1 MDALPP
7 YDRTALLIDLD
18 GTLLDI
24 APTPDS
30 VVVPAGLTD
39 TLTVLRG
46 QLGDAL
52 AVVTGRP
59 IETVDRLLGRAVPS
73 VAGEHGGA
81 IRFTPDGVIER
92 PNLLS
97 PPEAWLRIAQELA
110 DAYPGALLERKAR
123 GFALHYRACPEA
135 GPVFHLA
142 LAGLLDGNT
151 AFQLLPAHMLWEV
164 RPAGAD
170 KGRGVAELMK
180 REPFEGRMPVFIGD
194 DVTDEDGMRVARA
207 MGGAGYRVDATF
219 GTPEGVRRWLHALA
233 QNGDWPELPGSRAQ
247 PVAGA

>member
-1 MDALPP
+1 MDSLPP

-30 VVVPAGLTD
+30 VVVPPGLKEM
-39 TLTVLRG
+39 LAILRE
-46 QLGDAL
+46 QLGGAL
-52 AVVTGRP
+52 AIVTGRP
-59 IETVDRLLGRAVPS
+59 IETVDRLLCGVVPT

-81 IRFTPDGVIER
+81 VRLVADGVVER
-92 PNLLS
+92 PNLLP
-97 PPEAWLRIAQELA
+97 PPETWLRRAEQLA
-110 DAYPGALLERKAR
+110 AAYPGALLERKAR

-135 GPVFHLA
+135 GPVFQQALLA
-142 LAGLLDGNT
+142 LLDGNT
-151 AFQLLPAHMLWEV
+151 AFQLLPAHMLWEI

-180 REPFEGRMPVFIGD
+180 RDPFAGRVPVFIGD

-207 MGGAGYRVDATF
+207 MGGAGLRVDAAF

-233 QNGDWPELPGSRAQ
+233 QQADWPRVPA
-247 PVAGA
+247 